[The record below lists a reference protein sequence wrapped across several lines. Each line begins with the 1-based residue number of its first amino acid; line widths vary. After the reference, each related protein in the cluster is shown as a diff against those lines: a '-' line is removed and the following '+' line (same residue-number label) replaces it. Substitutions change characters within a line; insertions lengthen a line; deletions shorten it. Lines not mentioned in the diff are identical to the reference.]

1 MKRPWLAGL
10 MPLFA
15 AGVGLRGLAL
25 ATGLE
30 PVKRLGRPV
39 VSVGNISAGGAG
51 KTPFVIAVAKL
62 LAEDGVR
69 VDVLSR
75 GYGRREKLA
84 SRVRMD
90 GTAEEFGDE
99 PVVIAREA
107 DVPVYVAAE
116 RLVAGQLGELEGAR
130 LHLLDDGFQH
140 RQLARDED
148 IVLVSSEDLGDSLL
162 PGGNLREGRG
172 ALRRATVF
180 AVEAGDEA
188 AAEVLARMNAADGL
202 ARPIW
207 RYRRRMVMPKVTGPV
222 MAFCGIARPEQ
233 YFAGLEAGGLQV
245 AVRRAFPDHY
255 AWSAVELGELAAE
268 GKAAGVAAFVMTA
281 KDQARLGPL
290 VTVLQQAALV
300 RVAGL
305 RVELEDPA
313 AVLGRLRGLM
323 GRESDKQSL

>member
-1 MKRPWLAGL
+1 MRRPWLAGL
-10 MPLFA
+10 VPLYA
-15 AGVGLRGLAL
+15 VGVGLRRLAL

-30 PVKRLGRPV
+30 RVKRLGRPV
-39 VSVGNISAGGAG
+39 VCVGNIRAGGAG

-62 LAEDGVR
+62 LAADGVQ

-75 GYGRREKLA
+75 GYGRREKVA

-90 GTAEEFGDE
+90 GTAEEVGDE

-116 RLVAGQLGELEGAR
+116 RLAAGQLGELEGAR

-140 RQLARDED
+140 RQLGRDED

-162 PGGNLREGRG
+162 PGGNLRESRG

-180 AVEAGDEA
+180 AVEAGDDA
-188 AAEVLARMNAADGL
+188 AAGVLAEMNRADGVS
-202 ARPIW
+202 RPIW
-207 RYRRRMVMPKVTGPV
+207 RYRRRMVVPKLTGAV

-233 YFAGLEAGGLQV
+233 FFAGLEAGGLQV

-268 GKAAGVAAFVMTA
+268 GKAAGVTAFVMTA

-290 VTVLQQAALV
+290 VTVLQQVALV

-305 RVELEDPA
+305 TVELEDA
-313 AVLGRLRGLM
+313 VAVLNRLRVLV
-323 GRESDKQSL
+323 GR